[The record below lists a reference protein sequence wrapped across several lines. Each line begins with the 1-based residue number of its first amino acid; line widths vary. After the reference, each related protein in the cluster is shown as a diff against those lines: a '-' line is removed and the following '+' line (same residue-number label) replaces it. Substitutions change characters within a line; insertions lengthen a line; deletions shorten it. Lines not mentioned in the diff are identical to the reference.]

1 MDLYATKGR
10 INARLTP
17 LVARLA
23 AAGVSADALT
33 LAAVVVAAL
42 GGLALLASPQLPL
55 LLIAVPPLAIAR
67 LVLNLLDGQVARHTG
82 RSHPRGELLN
92 EVADRLADILFLAPV
107 AFLPG
112 AQAETV
118 WLGLV
123 GALLASYVG
132 VASRAAGGRRIYRG
146 VLSKPGRMILL
157 AVFAVAVLFLG
168 PGAWWAFGPLLLFG
182 TALTIVER
190 LIVGLRELP

>member
-1 MDLYATKGR
+1 MDLYATRGR

-17 LVARLA
+17 LVTRLA
-23 AAGVSADALT
+23 AAGVTADALT
-33 LAAVVVAAL
+33 LAAVVVAAS

-55 LLIAVPPLAIAR
+55 LLLCVPLLAIAR

-82 RSHPRGELLN
+82 RTHPRGELLN
-92 EVADRLADILFLAPV
+92 EVADRLADICFLAPV

-132 VASRAAGGRRIYRG
+132 VASRAAGGKRIYRG
-146 VLSKPGRMILL
+146 VLSKPGRMVLL
-157 AVFAVAVLFLG
+157 AVFAVGVLILG
-168 PGAWWAFGPLLLFG
+168 SGAWWAFGPLLLLG
-182 TALTIVER
+182 TGLTIVER
-190 LIVGLRELP
+190 LIVGFRDLP